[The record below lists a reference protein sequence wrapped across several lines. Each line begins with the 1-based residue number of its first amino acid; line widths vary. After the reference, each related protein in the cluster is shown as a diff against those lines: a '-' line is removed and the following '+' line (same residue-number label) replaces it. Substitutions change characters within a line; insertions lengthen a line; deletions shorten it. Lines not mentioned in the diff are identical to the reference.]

1 MNNSRDRQ
9 NRVGRAAIAGALVG
23 GSAACAREWQRYQQS
38 EQTLNEAACAV
49 MKETAKASLISGAVM
64 AIADTHKA
72 RPLES
77 VLTIIGVGAASLYLM
92 DAIAKRG
99 NDESA

>member
-1 MNNSRDRQ
+1 MNNNRDRQ
-9 NRVGRAAIAGALVG
+9 NRVSRAAVAGALVG
-23 GSAACAREWQRYQQS
+23 GSAACLKEWQQYQQN
-38 EQTLNEAACAV
+38 EKTLNEAACAV

-64 AIADTHKA
+64 AIADTNKTH
-72 RPLES
+72 PLQS

>member
-23 GSAACAREWQRYQQS
+23 GSAACAREWL
-38 EQTLNEAACAV
+38 TL
-49 MKETAKASLISGAVM
+49 
-64 AIADTHKA
+64 
-72 RPLES
+72 
-77 VLTIIGVGAASLYLM
+77 IGVGAASLYLM